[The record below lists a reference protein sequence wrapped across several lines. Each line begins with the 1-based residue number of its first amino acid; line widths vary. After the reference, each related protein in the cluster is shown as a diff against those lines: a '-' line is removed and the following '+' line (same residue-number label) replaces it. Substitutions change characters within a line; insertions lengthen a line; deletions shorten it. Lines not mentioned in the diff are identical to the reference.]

1 MTSQDSHQSC
11 YGVPQGSV
19 LGPLLFTL
27 YTILLSAQLFHHCL
41 SITTCMLMTPSFY
54 ILPTRS
60 VQRKRVSQTAVST
73 IANWMT
79 SNLLCL
85 NSSKTEFLLLGLQS
99 QLNKIQNPTLHLNS
113 GISLPPTASARNLG
127 FIFDSNLT
135 FSDQVSAISRACFY
149 HTRDRRIRPSP
160 QFQYITCYRHITCSL
175 QA

>member
-1 MTSQDSHQSC
+1 
-11 YGVPQGSV
+11 
-19 LGPLLFTL
+19 
-27 YTILLSAQLFHHCL
+27 
-41 SITTCMLMTPSFY
+41 
-54 ILPTRS
+54 
-60 VQRKRVSQTAVST
+60 
-73 IANWMT
+73 MT

-149 HTRDRRIRPSP
+149 HIRDLHRIRPVLD
-160 QFQYITCYRHITCSL
+160 FITALVHSRLDYCNSL
-175 QA
+175 YLVLSKNRVIGLHLRR